1 MLCSP
6 RNRMHMLSDVEI
18 LVINNSSKLVSK
30 FKDNFD
36 SNSASEI
43 LTTKLGSAAAATED
57 EKTSSKK

>member
-1 MLCSP
+1 
-6 RNRMHMLSDVEI
+6 MLSDVEI